1 MNIQPTDQVAMLI
14 RMKTPDVFFY
24 EAFEE
29 EAAAIAAAL
38 PDSIRAGFTD
48 LTIQEYDSTEPPARI
63 ISLRTQSQIPD
74 DWAGKIDAL
83 LSRSTGYDHLAAYRG
98 RHPDGP
104 TCGYLPLYCA
114 RGVAEQA
121 MLLWTALSRKLPAQL
136 KQFETFHRDGITGRE
151 ISGKTL
157 LVAGVGNIGSE
168 IVRIGQ
174 GLDMTVFGNDPVQK
188 HDFVDYVELDEKI
201 GEADIIAC
209 AMNLTEEN
217 RDIFDYEKLSK
228 AKPSALFIN
237 IARGEL
243 SPADDLLR
251 LLEEKI
257 LSGVGLDVYENE
269 SDLAVALRSGTESE
283 NVALKLN
290 ARADVLCTPHNAF
303 NTEEAVVRKS
313 EQSVEQIEHF
323 LKSGSFLW
331 DVPR

>member
-1 MNIQPTDQVAMLI
+1 MLI
-14 RMKTPDVFFY
+14 RMKTLDVFFY
-24 EAFEE
+24 EAFKE

-38 PDSIRAGFTD
+38 PETIHAGFTD
-48 LTIQEYDSTEPPARI
+48 QTIQEYKEKTPPARI

-74 DWAGKIDAL
+74 DWAGEIDAL
-83 LSRSTGYDHLAAYRG
+83 LTRSTGFDHLAAYQA
-98 RHPDGP
+98 RHANAP

-121 MLLWTALSRKLPAQL
+121 MLLWTALSRRLPAQI

-151 ISGKTL
+151 IAGKTL

-201 GEADIIAC
+201 GGADIIAC
-209 AMNLTEEN
+209 AMNLTAEN
-217 RDIFDYEKLSK
+217 RSIFDYEKLSK
-228 AKPSALFIN
+228 AKPGALFIN

-251 LLEEKI
+251 LLEEGI
-257 LSGVGLDVYENE
+257 LGGVGLDVYENE
-269 SDLAVALRSGTESE
+269 SDLAVALRAGDTNE
-283 NVALKLN
+283 NAVLKLN

-313 EQSVEQIEHF
+313 KQSVEQVEHF
-323 LKSGSFLW
+323 LKTGTFLW
-331 DVPR
+331 DVPA

>member
-1 MNIQPTDQVAMLI
+1 
-14 RMKTPDVFFY
+14 MKTPDVFFY

-38 PDSIRAGFTD
+38 PETIRAGFTD
-48 LTIQEYDSTEPPARI
+48 QTIQEYDAPEPPARI
-63 ISLRTQSQIPD
+63 ISLRTQSRIPD
-74 DWAGKIDAL
+74 DWSQKIDAL
-83 LSRSTGYDHLAAYRG
+83 LSRSTGYDHLAAYSD

-104 TCGYLPLYCA
+104 ACGYLPLYCA

-136 KQFETFHRDGITGRE
+136 KQFKTFHRDGITGRE
-151 ISGKTL
+151 IAGKTL

-201 GEADIIAC
+201 GEADIIVC
-209 AMNLTEEN
+209 AMNLTDEN
-217 RDIFDYEKLSK
+217 RGLFNYEKLSK
-228 AKPSALFIN
+228 AKLGALFIN

-257 LSGVGLDVYENE
+257 LGGVGLDVYEND
-269 SDLAVALRSGTESE
+269 SDLAVALRAGNESE
-283 NVALKLN
+283 NAVLKLN
-290 ARADVLCTPHNAF
+290 ARPEVLCTPHNAF

-313 EQSVEQIEHF
+313 EQSVEQVEHF

-331 DVPR
+331 DVPT

>member
-1 MNIQPTDQVAMLI
+1 
-14 RMKTPDVFFY
+14 MKTPDVFFY

-38 PDSIRAGFTD
+38 PDSICAGFTD
-48 LTIQEYDSTEPPARI
+48 QTIQEHNTVEPPARI

-74 DWAGKIDAL
+74 AWAGKIDAL
-83 LSRSTGYDHLAAYRG
+83 LSRSTGFDHLVAYRA

-104 TCGYLPLYCA
+104 ACGYLPLYCA

-151 ISGKTL
+151 IAGKTL

-201 GEADIIAC
+201 DEADIIVC
-209 AMNLTEEN
+209 AMNLTDEN
-217 RDIFDYEKLSK
+217 HGLFDYARLSQ
-228 AKPSALFIN
+228 AKPGALFIN

-257 LSGVGLDVYENE
+257 LGGVALDVYENE
-269 SDLAVALRSGTESE
+269 SDLAVSLRAGDINE
-283 NVALKLN
+283 NAVLKLN

-313 EQSVEQIEHF
+313 DQSVEQVENF
-323 LKSGSFLW
+323 LKTGSFLW
-331 DVPR
+331 DVPA

>member
-1 MNIQPTDQVAMLI
+1 
-14 RMKTPDVFFY
+14 MKTADVFFY

-38 PDSIRAGFTD
+38 PETIRAGFTD
-48 LTIQEYDSTEPPARI
+48 QTIQEYDAPEPPARI

-74 DWAGKIDAL
+74 DWSQKIDAL
-83 LSRSTGYDHLAAYRG
+83 LSRSTGYDHLAAYSD

-104 TCGYLPLYCA
+104 ACGYLPLYCA

-136 KQFETFHRDGITGRE
+136 KQFKTFHRDGITGRE
-151 ISGKTL
+151 IAGKTL

-174 GLDMTVFGNDPVQK
+174 GLDMTVFGNDPIQK
-188 HDFVDYVELDEKI
+188 HNFVDYVELDEKI

-209 AMNLTEEN
+209 AMNLTDEN
-217 RDIFDYEKLSK
+217 RGLFNYEKLSK
-228 AKPSALFIN
+228 AKPGALFIN

-257 LSGVGLDVYENE
+257 LGGVGLDVYENE
-269 SDLAVALRSGTESE
+269 SDLAVALRSGNE
-283 NVALKLN
+283 NENAVLKLN
-290 ARADVLCTPHNAF
+290 ARPDVLCTPHNAF

-313 EQSVEQIEHF
+313 EQSVEQVEHF

-331 DVPR
+331 DVPT

>member
-1 MNIQPTDQVAMLI
+1 
-14 RMKTPDVFFY
+14 MKTPDVFFY

-38 PDSIRAGFTD
+38 PETIQAGFTD
-48 LTIQEYDSTEPPARI
+48 QTIQEYDCAEPPTRI

-74 DWAGKIDAL
+74 DWAGEIDAL
-83 LSRSTGYDHLAAYRG
+83 LSRSTGYDHLAAYRD
-98 RHPDGP
+98 RHPDAP
-104 TCGYLPLYCA
+104 ACGYLPLYCA

-121 MLLWTALSRKLPAQL
+121 MLLWTALSRRLPAQL

-151 ISGKTL
+151 IAGKTL

-168 IVRIGQ
+168 VVRIGQ

-201 GEADIIAC
+201 GEADIIVC
-209 AMNLTEEN
+209 AMNLTDEN
-217 RDIFDYEKLSK
+217 RSLFNYALLSQ
-228 AKPSALFIN
+228 AKPGALFIN

-257 LSGVGLDVYENE
+257 LGGVGLDVYENE
-269 SDLAVALRSGTESE
+269 SDLAVALRAGTASE
-283 NVALKLN
+283 NAVLKLN
-290 ARADVLCTPHNAF
+290 ARSDVLCTPHNAF

-313 EQSVEQIEHF
+313 EQSVEQVEHF
-323 LKSGSFLW
+323 LKTGSFLW
-331 DVPR
+331 DVPNDQAS